1 MPLASTFNPS
11 APSATSGQGSAVLN
25 RESLD
30 DQLTVLEPQLTPVQS
45 MLPKGTAKSTF
56 EEWGVDTLSS
66 PNDDGVSEDADV
78 SSYDDK
84 FASVARIG
92 NYVQKFRRTFKVTE
106 EQNAV
111 TSAGPLNLVKAESKA
126 MLEIKRDIE
135 KALCSAN
142 DMQAQTAA
150 SVPYKL
156 RGLGSWISNSAQTT
170 NPVPSEYRT
179 PAASILAAAP
189 TEITL
194 NDVMASI
201 FNETGE
207 VEGLTMVS
215 GIDVRKKVAAF
226 TRTEGTTRTSA
237 YNVNQDA
244 TSRTVT
250 LSVQL
255 FETDFGFVR
264 LVNGN
269 SACLPTSGT
278 AYILNP
284 KFLELRTLTGLGL
297 RSQRQEN
304 QGSGERGY
312 VAANLTLVCKHPQAH
327 GKIQYTP

>member
-1 MPLASTFNPS
+1 MPLSSTFSPS
-11 APSATSGQGSAVLN
+11 APSATSGQGSAVVN

-30 DQLTVLEPQLTPVQS
+30 DQLTLLEPQTTPVQA
-45 MLPKGTAKSTF
+45 MLPKGTATSTF
-56 EEWGVDTLSS
+56 EEWGLDTLSA
-66 PNDDGVSEDADV
+66 PNTDGVSEDADV

-92 NYVQKFRRTFKVTE
+92 NYVQKFRRTYKVTE

-111 TSAGPLNLVKAESKA
+111 TSAGPVNLVKAEGKA
-126 MLEIKRDIE
+126 LMEVKRDIE
-135 KALCSAN
+135 AAILSTN
-142 DMQAQTAA
+142 DMQAQTGAG
-150 SVPYKL
+150 VPYKM
-156 RGLGSWISNSAQTT
+156 RGLGSWISSSAQST
-170 NPVPSEYRT
+170 NPVPSDYRT
-179 PAASILAAAP
+179 PSGSILGAAP

-194 NDVMASI
+194 NDVIASI
-201 FNETGE
+201 FTETGE
-207 VEGLTMVS
+207 TQGLTMVA
-215 GIDVRKKVAAF
+215 GTTVRKRVAEF
-226 TRTEGTTRTSA
+226 TRTDNNASEGV

-244 TSRTVT
+244 KSRTVT

-255 FETDFGFVR
+255 FETDFGFIR

-269 SACLPTSGT
+269 PACMPSAAT

-284 KFLELRTLTGLGL
+284 KFLELRTLKGLGL

-327 GKIQYTP
+327 GKISY

>member
-1 MPLASTFNPS
+1 MPIASTFNPS
-11 APSATSGQGSAVLN
+11 APSATTGQGSAVLN

-30 DQLTVLEPQLTPVQS
+30 QQLTVLEPAKTPVQA
-45 MLPKGTAKSTF
+45 MLAKGTAKSTF
-56 EEWGVDTLSS
+56 EEWGLDTLSAPS
-66 PNDDGVSEDADV
+66 TEGVSEDADV
-78 SSYDDK
+78 TSYDDK

-111 TSAGPLNLVKAESKA
+111 TSAGPLNLVKAEAKA

-135 KALCSAN
+135 AAILSDN
-142 DMQAQTAA
+142 EMQAQTSG
-150 SVPYKL
+150 SVAYKM
-156 RGLGSWISNSAQTT
+156 RGLGKWISSSAQAV

-179 PAASILAAAP
+179 PSGSILGAAP

-194 NDVMASI
+194 NDVLKSI
-201 FNETGE
+201 FTETGE
-207 VEGLTMVS
+207 AEGLTMVA
-215 GIDVRKKVAAF
+215 GTTVRQRVAEF
-226 TRTEGTTRTSA
+226 TRTDNNAAETV
-237 YNVNQDA
+237 YNVTESA

-255 FETDFGFVR
+255 FQSDFGFIR
-264 LVNGN
+264 LMNGN
-269 SACLPTSGT
+269 PACMPSATT

-284 KFLELRTLTGLGL
+284 SFLELRTLQGLGL

-304 QGSGERGY
+304 QGSGDRGY

-327 GKIQYTP
+327 GKISY